1 MIRVAGSRGVKKR
14 SHEKLTDSNI
24 QHVIGLL
31 NAKSPITKKEACS
44 ILNISYNTTR
54 LKTIIEE
61 FVEKKDYRDRRKS
74 ENRGKPASKFEITNA
89 IESFLH
95 GNNISDISQRMY
107 RSPSFVKGII
117 ERAGVPRK
125 RSKEEKGEAYQP
137 FFLPEECVSE
147 TFEEGEVVWSA
158 LYDQAAI
165 IHKEETVIDY
175 EKKYGSKCYN
185 VYIFE
190 LIEWNPDMLVS
201 GWIGERLGGFHSS
214 QLAYDLG
221 SLKHL
226 EAYGVNLQKLKG

>member
-1 MIRVAGSRGVKKR
+1 MAGSRGVKKR

-61 FVEKKDYRDRRKS
+61 YVEKKDYRDRRKS

-125 RSKEEKGEAYQP
+125 RSKEERGGAYVP
-137 FFLPEECVSE
+137 
-147 TFEEGEVVWSA
+147 
-158 LYDQAAI
+158 
-165 IHKEETVIDY
+165 
-175 EKKYGSKCYN
+175 
-185 VYIFE
+185 
-190 LIEWNPDMLVS
+190 
-201 GWIGERLGGFHSS
+201 
-214 QLAYDLG
+214 
-221 SLKHL
+221 
-226 EAYGVNLQKLKG
+226 